1 MKLMKRD
8 IAPLLFVVPLVVV
21 VLMLQPRTHIAIGT
35 ANGGTSLRP
44 L

>member
-8 IAPLLFVVPLVVV
+8 IAPLLFLFVIPLVVV
-21 VLMLQPRTHIAIGT
+21 VLMLW
-35 ANGGTSLRP
+35 P